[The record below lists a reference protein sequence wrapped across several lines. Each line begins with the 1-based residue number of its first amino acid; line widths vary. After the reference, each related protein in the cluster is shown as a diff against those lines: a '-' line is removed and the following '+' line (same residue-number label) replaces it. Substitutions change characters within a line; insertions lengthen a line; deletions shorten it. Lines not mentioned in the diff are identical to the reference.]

1 MEVTELSLATL
12 VFLDHAFLVA
22 HTVTH
27 LLQPFGWAW
36 RRTLRLN
43 LLSIFLTAG
52 SWVAF
57 APWYGLGYCPCTDWH
72 WQVKWALG
80 QTDLPNN
87 YLTYLF
93 DAWTGIAVSDEFAF
107 RLAWGALLPALALS
121 VWLNLK
127 GRRSGKKNEK
137 QTSQRPPAPSE

>member
-1 MEVTELSLATL
+1 MEVTELSPITL

-22 HTVTH
+22 HTA
-27 LLQPFGWAW
+27 LIFFNLFGWAW

-80 QTDLPNN
+80 QTHLPNN

>member
-1 MEVTELSLATL
+1 MEVTELSPITL

-22 HTVTH
+22 HTA
-27 LLQPFGWAW
+27 LIFFNLFGWAW

-80 QTDLPNN
+80 QTHLPNN

-107 RLAWGALLPALALS
+107 RLAWGGLLPALALS
-121 VWLNLK
+121 VGLNLK
-127 GRRSGKKNEK
+127 GRRIGKKNQK
-137 QTSQRPPAPSE
+137 QKS

>member
-1 MEVTELSLATL
+1 MSEGTL

-22 HTVTH
+22 HTA
-27 LLQPFGWAW
+27 LIFFNLFGWAW
-36 RRTLRLN
+36 RKTLRLN
-43 LLSIFLTAG
+43 LISIFLTAG

-93 DAWTGIAVSDEFAF
+93 DAWTGIEVSDEFAF
-107 RLAWGALLPALALS
+107 GLAWGALLPALALS
-121 VWLNLK
+121 IWFNLK
-127 GRRSGKKNEK
+127 RLWRRKKNEK
-137 QTSQRPPAPSE
+137 

>member
-1 MEVTELSLATL
+1 MTISEGTL

-22 HTVTH
+22 HTA
-27 LLQPFGWAW
+27 LIFFNLFGWAW
-36 RRTLRLN
+36 RKTLRLN
-43 LLSIFLTAG
+43 LISIFLTAG

-57 APWYGLGYCPCTDWH
+57 APWYGLVYCPCTDWH

-93 DAWTGIAVSDEFAF
+93 DAWTGIAVNDDFAF

-121 VWLNLK
+121 VGLNLK
-127 GRRSGKKNEK
+127 GRRIGKKNRK
-137 QTSQRPPAPSE
+137 QTSQRPPALSE

>member
-1 MEVTELSLATL
+1 MEVTELSPATL

-22 HTVTH
+22 HTA
-27 LLQPFGWAW
+27 LIFFNLFGWAW
-36 RRTLRLN
+36 GRTLRLN

>member
-1 MEVTELSLATL
+1 MEVTELSPATL

-22 HTVTH
+22 HTA
-27 LLQPFGWAW
+27 LIFFNLFGWAW

-107 RLAWGALLPALALS
+107 WLAWGALLPALALS

>member
-1 MEVTELSLATL
+1 MEVTELSPATL

-22 HTVTH
+22 HTA
-27 LLQPFGWAW
+27 LIFFNLFGWAW
-36 RRTLRLN
+36 GRTLRFN

-107 RLAWGALLPALALS
+107 WLALGALLPALALS

>member
-1 MEVTELSLATL
+1 MEVTELSPATL

-22 HTVTH
+22 HTA
-27 LLQPFGWAW
+27 LIFFNLFGWAW

>member
-1 MEVTELSLATL
+1 VKISLLALFISLLLIGCAEPSVLSKSEISDKSRVPDSAEAID
-12 VFLDHAFLVA
+12 LDDNE
-22 HTVTH
+22 T
-27 LLQPFGWAW
+27 
-36 RRTLRLN
+36 
-43 LLSIFLTAG
+43 
-52 SWVAF
+52 
-57 APWYGLGYCPCTDWH
+57 
-72 WQVKWALG
+72 LG

-121 VWLNLK
+121 IWLNLK
-127 GRRSGKKNEK
+127 GLRSGKKNEK

>member
-1 MEVTELSLATL
+1 MEVTELSPATL

-22 HTVTH
+22 HTA
-27 LLQPFGWAW
+27 LIFFNLFGWAW
-36 RRTLRLN
+36 GRTLRLN

-107 RLAWGALLPALALS
+107 WLAWGALLPALALS

-127 GRRSGKKNEK
+127 GCRSGKKNEK

>member
-1 MEVTELSLATL
+1 MEVTKLSPATL

-22 HTVTH
+22 HTG
-27 LLQPFGWAW
+27 LIFFNLFGWAW
-36 RRTLRLN
+36 RKTLRLN

-72 WQVKWALG
+72 WQVKWGLG

-127 GRRSGKKNEK
+127 DRRIGKKNQK
-137 QTSQRPPAPSE
+137 QKPQRPPAPSE

>member
-1 MEVTELSLATL
+1 MELKDMSSETLA
-12 VFLDHAFLVA
+12 FLDAAFLVG
-22 HTVTH
+22 HTG
-27 LLQPFGWAW
+27 LIFFNLFGWAW
-36 RRTLRLN
+36 KKTLRLN

-72 WQVKWALG
+72 WQVKWAIG
-80 QTDLPNN
+80 KTDLPNN

-107 RLAWGALLPALALS
+107 RLAWGALIPALFLS
-121 VWLNLK
+121 LYFNLK
-127 GRRSGKKNEK
+127 GNGNKKK
-137 QTSQRPPAPSE
+137 K

>member
-1 MEVTELSLATL
+1 MTISEGTL

-22 HTVTH
+22 HTA
-27 LLQPFGWAW
+27 LIFFNLFGWAW
-36 RRTLRLN
+36 RKTLRLN
-43 LLSIFLTAG
+43 LISIFLTAG

-72 WQVKWALG
+72 WQVKWSLG

-121 VWLNLK
+121 IWLNLK
-127 GRRSGKKNEK
+127 GLRSGKKNK
-137 QTSQRPPAPSE
+137 K

>member
-1 MEVTELSLATL
+1 MEVTELSPVTL

-22 HTVTH
+22 HTA
-27 LLQPFGWAW
+27 LIFFNLFGWAW

-107 RLAWGALLPALALS
+107 WLAWGALLPALALS